1 MHYAIELTDTSKV
14 MVLKGLSPRHAI
26 RYFETMFS
34 KANWYENPKLM
45 PLNKIIVSD
54 KENARWIVQRVELN
68 VERGGIFE
76 RVGKVRYYRLR
87 T

>member
-1 MHYAIELTDTSKV
+1 MHYAIEFTDTSKV

-26 RYFETMFS
+26 
-34 KANWYENPKLM
+34 KLHEESYYGNQT
-45 PLNKIIVSD
+45 PTPQSKIIVSD

-76 RVGKVRYYRLR
+76 RVGKVRYYRIKDA
-87 T
+87 